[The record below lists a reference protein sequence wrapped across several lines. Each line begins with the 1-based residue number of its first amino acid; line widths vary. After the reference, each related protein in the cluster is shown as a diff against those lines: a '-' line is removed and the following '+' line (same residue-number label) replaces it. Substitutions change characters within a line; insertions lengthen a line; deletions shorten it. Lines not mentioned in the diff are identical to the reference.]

1 MILINKRLKENYTM
15 GQYYIAAS
23 IDTKKCVHPFGAK
36 LMEHSWIN
44 NDHML
49 QVQQLLSPGNP
60 WHKTRIVWTGDYS
73 DTGLFTEDPERNL
86 YDLASDEFENISNQ
100 PTVDGPQTRYI
111 VNHTKNM
118 YLDLLEVPDSGNKQD
133 VDWQKGW
140 KIHPL
145 SILTSSGNGRG
156 GGDYRDYDDENVG
169 SWAGDVISC
178 EYEAPVGMEKF
189 TAFFTK
195 D

>member
-1 MILINKRLKENYTM
+1 M

-23 IDTKKCVHPFGAK
+23 IDKKQCVHPFGAK
-36 LMEHSWIN
+36 LMEHSWIGN
-44 NDHML
+44 AFMNKI
-49 QVQQLLSPGNP
+49 QQLLSPGNP
-60 WHKTRIVWTGDYS
+60 WYKTRIVWTGDYS
-73 DTGLFTEDPERNL
+73 DIGLFTEDPERNL
-86 YDLASDEFENISNQ
+86 YDLASDEFENLTEST
-100 PTVDGPQTRYI
+100 TVDGPDTVYI

-118 YLDLLEVPDSGNKQD
+118 YIDLSKVSSVEAGDE
-133 VDWQKGW
+133 DWNKGW

-156 GGDYRDYDDENVG
+156 GGDYKDDDDENVG

-178 EYEAPVGMEKF
+178 EYEEPVGMEEF
-189 TAFFTK
+189 TQFFTK